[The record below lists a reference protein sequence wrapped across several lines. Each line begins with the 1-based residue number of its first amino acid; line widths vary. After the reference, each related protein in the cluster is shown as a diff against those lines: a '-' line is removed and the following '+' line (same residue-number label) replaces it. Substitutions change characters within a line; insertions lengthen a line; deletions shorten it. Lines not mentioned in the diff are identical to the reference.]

1 MKKNSS
7 GANLA
12 AVGTLSVEQTLFAYK
27 DFIKKRILLAVDD

>member
-12 AVGTLSVEQTLFAYK
+12 AVGTLSVEQTLFA
-27 DFIKKRILLAVDD
+27 